1 MILRIIHN
9 ARENCVLC
17 ALRQAG
23 LWPEAPQW
31 SLRGGVYFLTTAPLL
46 HSPGQAQGSWEFVPQ
61 IRTSTPLS
69 EVAIHL
75 PSPIWESLA
84 LDSEPSLP
92 LFNSLAVSI
101 QLIAS
106 LQPLFRRA
114 SLPRRFSHQLYP
126 PRHSSAQPS
135 STEARSTPHDSLQH
149 AALLAPS
156 SNGFHQEVDVCRRAA
171 GP

>member
-9 ARENCVLC
+9 ARGNCVLC

-23 LWPEAPQW
+23 LWPDNGA
-31 SLRGGVYFLTTAPLL
+31 SGGVFTFLTTAPLL

-61 IRTSTPLS
+61 IRTSTSLS
-69 EVAIHL
+69 EVALHL

-92 LFNSLAVSI
+92 PFNSLAVSI

-126 PRHSSAQPS
+126 PRHSSAQPP